1 MTPEL
6 REYVEIHKLEHAT
19 VRRVI
24 EMLPEDAGEL
34 DELIGRII
42 DEGHLMGFIFVIT
55 AALEAGHS
63 VDARHLR
70 ECVPL
75 LPSGNYLG
83 HVFWQ
88 MSGDKVSSLMHAL
101 KSQIVPISMHLHGLL
116 AIAAWCRA
124 HHEGVLPEGFLT
136 DVRRILR
143 IKMKRKEDRVLAAA
157 LAFYLEDPDVQALL
171 VEFQGN
177 ALEKE
182 EVKASTRRLAE
193 CLIACYPT
201 TIMALVAEENHLIA
215 TGKHIRRAVPKM
227 SRNDPCHCG
236 SGQKYKRCCHEKDQE
251 RARFPSPV
259 LGKTQ
264 AELAREPEP
273 HVTID
278 ELKIM
283 DRAKLRRLNPLKLKE
298 EVLAW
303 YLLVLAT
310 HGLFTE
316 VAEAI
321 EKLGW
326 RSDLADFEHSWL
338 NALTFASWRGDAGAI
353 DRVIRARYPDG
364 EVPEGVLEPEVELM
378 RLHNDSPAYRARL
391 EAISAELLRTHD
403 PERQEALGH
412 ALLNVHTPAT
422 SLLMGQGLLPV
433 MAKSKVQLLHQQ
445 MQRLRDQLLLPAE
458 DPFAEI
464 IERRFADAAAKSHDR
479 ESEKLRA
486 LNDRLQVKAGELRE
500 AHEKMER
507 LRRELRLKEKAEHR
521 AAAKEAAPPSSAELE
536 AVRHLREKVEAQQGI
551 INGHVQERAQM
562 RQDMAASFAE
572 LEEYRKRQPAASP
585 ANEAMDIQEEESLLE
600 PARLES
606 KQPLR
611 LLEFPKKF
619 YETLTALPA
628 QVSRSALILLG
639 RLAAGEPSAFVGI
652 VALRGRPDTL
662 RVRVGSDHR
671 LLLRLHSTT
680 LEVVDLINRR
690 DLDRRVKGL

>member
-1 MTPEL
+1 
-6 REYVEIHKLEHAT
+6 
-19 VRRVI
+19 
-24 EMLPEDAGEL
+24 
-34 DELIGRII
+34 
-42 DEGHLMGFIFVIT
+42 
-55 AALEAGHS
+55 
-63 VDARHLR
+63 
-70 ECVPL
+70 
-75 LPSGNYLG
+75 
-83 HVFWQ
+83 
-88 MSGDKVSSLMHAL
+88 
-101 KSQIVPISMHLHGLL
+101 
-116 AIAAWCRA
+116 
-124 HHEGVLPEGFLT
+124 
-136 DVRRILR
+136 
-143 IKMKRKEDRVLAAA
+143 
-157 LAFYLEDPDVQALL
+157 
-171 VEFQGN
+171 
-177 ALEKE
+177 
-182 EVKASTRRLAE
+182 
-193 CLIACYPT
+193 
-201 TIMALVAEENHLIA
+201 
-215 TGKHIRRAVPKM
+215 
-227 SRNDPCHCG
+227 
-236 SGQKYKRCCHEKDQE
+236 
-251 RARFPSPV
+251 
-259 LGKTQ
+259 
-264 AELAREPEP
+264 
-273 HVTID
+273 
-278 ELKIM
+278 
-283 DRAKLRRLNPLKLKE
+283 
-298 EVLAW
+298 
-303 YLLVLAT
+303 
-310 HGLFTE
+310 
-316 VAEAI
+316 
-321 EKLGW
+321 
-326 RSDLADFEHSWL
+326 
-338 NALTFASWRGDAGAI
+338 
-353 DRVIRARYPDG
+353 
-364 EVPEGVLEPEVELM
+364 
-378 RLHNDSPAYRARL
+378 
-391 EAISAELLRTHD
+391 
-403 PERQEALGH
+403 
-412 ALLNVHTPAT
+412 
-422 SLLMGQGLLPV
+422 LMGQGLLPV

-671 LLLRLHSTT
+671 LLFRLHTST

-690 DLDRRVKGL
+690 DLDRRVKGLLREG